1 MDGKLVVVAD
11 LGHMKAYRLDDDTRF
26 SAPHLELMEEWQMDA
41 HRLPGGTATGNAGRF
56 DTGAID
62 ESDTDSDT
70 EAQHATIERRFR
82 AVKFLA
88 RRIEHLMIREHV
100 EKLFLA
106 ADSGINRPIL
116 EQVNASVRS
125 KIEKNVRA
133 DLSRVRPD
141 ELLQHFCT

>member
-26 SAPHLELMEEWQMDA
+26 STPHLELMEEWQMDA

-56 DTGAID
+56 DTSAI
-62 ESDTDSDT
+62 ESEPDSDSD
-70 EAQHATIERRFR
+70 AKHATIERRFR

-88 RRIEHLMIREHV
+88 RRIEHLMTREHV

-116 EQVNASVRS
+116 DQVNASVRS

-141 ELLQHFCT
+141 ELLQHFST